1 MGCLSLPEQIQNFRH
16 LWPCLWLG
24 IEIFSTAMCGTVFR
38 YSCGNVRN
46 AILRLIKN
54 EEANDTGDC
63 KWQMSFLQ
71 PFVHQGC
78 ASAVSVWGSDKH
90 FGAVLLAS
98 SILLLFRYVGSA
110 YAVHLRHLEKG
121 ALCCPRSRAGQRRGS
136 GSCPR
141 WLEES
146 RDRAAEERTGTRA
159 AACGDVKLGWSDR
172 ELRLLRLEHA

>member
-1 MGCLSLPEQIQNFRH
+1 MRKLTIQETVNGRCPF
-16 LWPCLWLG
+16 
-24 IEIFSTAMCGTVFR
+24 FSPLFIRGVPVQSQCEA
-38 YSCGNVRN
+38 
-46 AILRLIKN
+46 AIN
-54 EEANDTGDC
+54 T
-63 KWQMSFLQ
+63 
-71 PFVHQGC
+71 
-78 ASAVSVWGSDKH
+78 